1 MGKLDS
7 LACVLELLELDM
19 QKKKIIDLFMMASL
33 E

>member
-7 LACVLELLELDM
+7 LACVLELDM